1 MSSEPRKASDLLL
14 DLESKVDTLL
24 SIVRSQDLNI
34 KILSNKLN
42 SVLEKV
48 QQTNAIASPQYNVEA
63 VNTQIPIHSLF
74 SIEESDNKQI
84 FVSAEDKLPLEEN
97 PKGFRRTSRP
107 ETYSGDQAYLPAK
120 KEPKPAEVVVHAKKQ
135 LPPQQQNTI
144 QETIP
149 NKKFSSGSIP
159 VQQRTVDKN
168 GKSIFLADIDIVS
181 GDTGEPI
188 YKTRTNG
195 AGKWFASLPVGKYK
209 ITLRKKESLTKD
221 KSSLEAVQ
229 EILVDGN
236 SSPLELPMIIV
247 K

>member
-14 DLESKVDTLL
+14 DLESKVDILL

-48 QQTNAIASPQYNVEA
+48 QQTNSVAAPQYNVEA

-74 SIEESDNKQI
+74 STEESDNKQI
-84 FVSAEDKLPLEEN
+84 AVSAEDKLPLEEN

-107 ETYSGDQAYLPAK
+107 ETYSGDQSYLPAK
-120 KEPKPAEVVVHAKKQ
+120 KEAKPAEVVVQAKKPQ
-135 LPPQQQNTI
+135 PPPQAV
-144 QETIP
+144 QETVP
-149 NKKFSSGSIP
+149 NKKFTSGSVP

-181 GDTGEPI
+181 ADTGEPI

-209 ITLRKKESLTKD
+209 ITLRKKESLSKD